1 MDLPLKHGDQLPS
14 CSPSFS
20 GSSPSRAVFLLLCC
34 RNHLPL
40 QHPQRSL
47 TPRLILR
54 VPFTTHQKE
63 SLFEPFLSL
72 WYYLLIY
79 QNYLK
84 NSLIKCRSVSSIKQL
99 ISTRLQKV
107 QENRICP
114 LIVLQCHTTFTNL
127 LKQIKFLLLIYLL
140 TYLKM
145 FHLFLRAKNMKKQT
159 DSREIKKK

>member
-1 MDLPLKHGDQLPS
+1 MQISIFHKATYLHEVAEVK
-14 CSPSFS
+14 
-20 GSSPSRAVFLLLCC
+20 LL
-34 RNHLPL
+34 
-40 QHPQRSL
+40 
-47 TPRLILR
+47 
-54 VPFTTHQKE
+54 
-63 SLFEPFLSL
+63 
-72 WYYLLIY
+72 
-79 QNYLK
+79 
-84 NSLIKCRSVSSIKQL
+84 
-99 ISTRLQKV
+99 KV